1 MAADKTWIKLELK
14 LSQFLIICLD
24 VIIPY
29 KTKKHLSEAIDVG
42 WLGMGS
48 ASKEFEA
55 RISEFLGLGDRYLAV
70 TNTGTSA
77 LHIALLTA
85 GIGPGDEVITPS
97 FNYVA
102 DHQAIKMTGADVVMC
117 DIQDDNL
124 GIDCKKAEELI
135 SSSKLAAS
143 LVFKGTLRENNQN
156 KKVTGITYD
165 SHDAMVIKS
174 FEDIYNEVNQK
185 LKIKDKAVYI
195 EHVKGYVA
203 LEEISIII
211 AVACP
216 HRAETYILSRYI
228 IEEIKK
234 RSPIWKKEHYENEES
249 EWLKGNPIQA
259 N

>member
-1 MAADKTWIKLELK
+1 MLHAKIIDIK
-14 LSQFLIICLD
+14 
-24 VIIPY
+24 
-29 KTKKHLSEAIDVG
+29 
-42 WLGMGS
+42 
-48 ASKEFEA
+48 KEKIE
-55 RISEFLGLGDRYLAV
+55 I
-70 TNTGTSA
+70 
-77 LHIALLTA
+77 
-85 GIGPGDEVITPS
+85 
-97 FNYVA
+97 
-102 DHQAIKMTGADVVMC
+102 
-117 DIQDDNL
+117 
-124 GIDCKKAEELI
+124 KKAEKFI
-135 SSSKLAAS
+135 SSSKFGAS
-143 LVFKGTLRENNQN
+143 LVFKGTVRENNQN

-234 RSPIWKKEHYENEES
+234 RSPIWKKEHYENKES

>member
-1 MAADKTWIKLELK
+1 MLHAKIIDIK
-14 LSQFLIICLD
+14 
-24 VIIPY
+24 
-29 KTKKHLSEAIDVG
+29 
-42 WLGMGS
+42 
-48 ASKEFEA
+48 KEKIE
-55 RISEFLGLGDRYLAV
+55 
-70 TNTGTSA
+70 
-77 LHIALLTA
+77 
-85 GIGPGDEVITPS
+85 
-97 FNYVA
+97 
-102 DHQAIKMTGADVVMC
+102 IK
-117 DIQDDNL
+117 Q
-124 GIDCKKAEELI
+124 AEEFI
-135 SSSKLAAS
+135 SSSKFGAS
-143 LVFKGTLRENNQN
+143 LVFKGTVRENNQN